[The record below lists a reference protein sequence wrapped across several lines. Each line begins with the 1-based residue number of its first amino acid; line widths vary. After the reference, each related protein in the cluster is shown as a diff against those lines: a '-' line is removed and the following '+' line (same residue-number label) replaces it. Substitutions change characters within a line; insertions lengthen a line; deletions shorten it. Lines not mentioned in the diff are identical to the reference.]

1 MREPDYMSQKIENL
15 SALVDG
21 ELHDSDFIKGLKN
34 DTELTAKWQ
43 SYHLI
48 RDGLRKELPSHL
60 NFDIAANVAQALADE
75 PAILAPKRSWRE
87 LPLVASVLPF
97 AQQSGQMAIAASVA
111 VAMILGVQQ
120 LNQPELEQPFNSA
133 APILGIQGGLSPVSL
148 DQTRSASRSD
158 VTEQRKRII
167 AYLEDHQ
174 QQMRFKTAQLQ
185 SSKDNSALNKIN
197 EIDENGEQSDILKN
211 PSKE

>member
-1 MREPDYMSQKIENL
+1 MSQKIENL